1 MAYLALYREW
11 RPRKFSDVVGQRHVV
26 QTLLNALI
34 AEKLSHAYLF
44 CGSRGTGKT
53 SIAKILASAANCMEP
68 WQGNPC
74 GQCEVC
80 IEIEKGTCMDVTEID
95 AASHRGIEEVRE
107 IREQVRFSPS
117 LGKKRVIIID
127 EVHMLTN
134 EAFNALLKTLE
145 EPPSHAI
152 FILATTEPAKI
163 PLTILSRCQRFD
175 FHRISSPDLLERL
188 EKVALSAGISIDSE
202 ALSVIVRASE
212 GSMRD
217 ALSILD
223 QAAAYC
229 GNVIEGPDIY
239 SLLGTVR
246 EDLLATAA
254 EGIVQGNIKA
264 VLELIGQLVE
274 QGKDLRIFLKETIAK
289 LHSLLLGL
297 LESRSPGIDKITEI
311 VRVLIQAEKEMHWS
325 TQPRVILEVAVI
337 RAARISEVGQEDENI
352 GKILSRVGE
361 LEVMLSRLSAKSGF
375 GSSPHNP
382 SLNSGFLSDSEEK
395 SLEKMFFEPEINP
408 RAEIMSAEDKQ
419 PEPLKVPDLAMG
431 KEQMAL
437 AVPVAEGKVKA
448 GEISEKKGNEDLEK
462 ITARW
467 NDILEV
473 AQRACPHIAAHLTQG
488 KGWPTELEGN
498 ILCIGFPEKE
508 SYTSLAVGILD
519 NETNLK
525 EIAKLVK
532 SVCQIEVTARL
543 VLSDKKSSLKV
554 RKAKKSVN
562 PDDMEMIFGKGQDI
576 LIDKFDGF
584 ED

>member
-11 RPRKFSDVVGQRHVV
+11 RPRKFSDVVGQKHVV

-53 SIAKILASAANCMEP
+53 SIAKILASAANCLEP
-68 WQGNPC
+68 LEGNPC

-80 IEIEKGTCMDVTEID
+80 LEIEKGTCMDVTEID

-175 FHRISSPDLLERL
+175 FHRISSSDLLERL
-188 EKVALSAGISIDSE
+188 KKVALSAKISIDSE

-229 GNVIEGPDIY
+229 GNDIEGADIY
-239 SLLGTVR
+239 SLLGAVR

-254 EGIVQGNIKA
+254 DGIVQGNTKV
-264 VLELIGQLVE
+264 VLELIGQLVD
-274 QGKDLRIFLKETIAK
+274 QGKDLRIFLKETIAN
-289 LHSLLLGL
+289 LHSVLLGL
-297 LESRSPGIDKITEI
+297 LESGSPGIDRLTEI
-311 VRVLIQAEKEMHWS
+311 IRILAKAEREMQWS

-337 RAARISEVGQEDENI
+337 RAARIAEAGHKNGNI
-352 GKILSRVGE
+352 DKILSRVGE
-361 LEVMLSRLSAKSGF
+361 LETMLSRLSVKSVSGN
-375 GSSPHNP
+375 SPP
-382 SLNSGFLSDSEEK
+382 YPPTNSGFLLESEEK
-395 SLEKMFFEPEINP
+395 GIEKMLLEPESNP
-408 RAEIMSAEDKQ
+408 AREILPAEDKQ
-419 PEPLKVPDLAMG
+419 AESQEALKAE
-431 KEQMAL
+431 KEEERGIEVA
-437 AVPVAEGKVKA
+437 PVAEDKA
-448 GEISEKKGNEDLEK
+448 KDEEITNKEGNESLEK

-467 NDILEV
+467 NDILQV
-473 AQRACPHIAAHLTQG
+473 AQRACPHIAAHLSQG
-488 KGWPTELEGN
+488 KGWPVELEGAV
-498 ILCIGFPEKE
+498 LSIGFPKKE
-508 SYTSLAVGILD
+508 SYTSLAIGILD
-519 NETNLK
+519 SETNLK
-525 EIAKLVK
+525 EIAKLIK
-532 SVCQIEVTARL
+532 SVCQIDVTARV

-554 RKAKKSVN
+554 KKPKKSVN